1 MKPRAAKTRFL
12 KRLEA
17 AGQSLDALT
26 PAAGVEAT
34 LAYYAD
40 ERADGCPLDEEGTCS
55 CSNGAR
61 TIGAMAR
68 PLKSPSPGS
77 SL

>member
-26 PAAGVEAT
+26 PAAGVEAM
-34 LAYYAD
+34 LAYYAED
-40 ERADGCPLDEEGTCS
+40 RADVCFVEDS
-55 CSNGAR
+55 KVHSA
-61 TIGAMAR
+61 
-68 PLKSPSPGS
+68 
-77 SL
+77 